1 MTITVNIGQI
11 VINIGQPST
20 ESHSP
25 ENPTIVQPAVGASA
39 ERKSA
44 ERKSAER
51 KSAERKSAE
60 RKSAERKSEIE
71 LASMATY
78 RFRLSEKIRQLFGD
92 ETANHFLAGS
102 V

>member
-60 RKSAERKSEIE
+60 RKSEIE

>member
-20 ESHSP
+20 EKLSP
-25 ENPTIVQPAVGASA
+25 ENPTIVQQAESKPAVGASS
-39 ERKSA
+39 ESKSV
-44 ERKSAER
+44 ES
-51 KSAERKSAE
+51 
-60 RKSAERKSEIE
+60 KSEIE